1 MTVETNLLYLP
12 AVHLAELIRSR
23 KLSPIELVEAYLRRI
38 EQLNG
43 TYKSF
48 ITICSDEAIESAKRA
63 EKALSRKSKVG
74 PLHGLPIGVK
84 DQIST
89 KGVLTTYAS
98 LLYKNHRPDYDATL
112 ISRLRSDGAI

>member
-1 MTVETNLLYLP
+1 MTIETDLLYLP

-23 KLSPIELVEAYLRRI
+23 KLSPIELVEAYLHRI

-89 KGVLTTYAS
+89 
-98 LLYKNHRPDYDATL
+98 N
-112 ISRLRSDGAI
+112 SRHTRDSSPLSR